1 MSVATVEKL
10 LFSAEDV
17 RSIVEL
23 KIKIERITSEFKNS
37 FREFVKSEIV
47 SNLNV
52 TATTLIS
59 TEANLENGI
68 VVAGGCFASWYHGES
83 ANDIDIFLLESVDTT
98 IIQNYFLHLNKDLDG
113 NRITTHDAD
122 YFSKFSTKQEKITC
136 TWKDSKTAIQVIA
149 TTFKTKKELLDHF
162 DFVHCCMNY
171 HNGQLHVSPRVLDAI
186 KTKTL
191 IQNCAEDNFSV
202 LKSRREDKYKKRG
215 YKY

>member
-1 MSVATVEKL
+1 MSVATDEKL

-17 RSIVEL
+17 RSIEEL
-23 KIKIERITSEFKNS
+23 KVKIERITTEFKKS
-37 FREFVKSEIV
+37 FREVVKWEIV

-68 VVAGGCFASWYHGES
+68 VVAGGCFASWYHDER
-83 ANDIDIFLLESVDTT
+83 ANDIDIFLLEFVDKT
-98 IIQNYFLHLNKDLDG
+98 IIENYFLHLNKDLDG
-113 NRITTHDAD
+113 NRITTHGAN
-122 YFSKFSTKQEKITC
+122 YFSRFPKNDKISC
-136 TWKDSKTAIQVIA
+136 TWKDSKTTIQVIA

-191 IQNCAEDNFSV
+191 IQNCIEDNFSV
-202 LKSRREDKYKKRG
+202 LNSNREDKYKRRG